1 MSLQSSRS
9 ATTVNVLF
17 VTSEIYPLVKTGGLA
32 DVSGSLPAAVRQL
45 GVDIR
50 ILVPGY
56 PQIMAGLPN
65 KWVIATGIFE
75 FGEVRLLSAIMPDS
89 EVPVI
94 VIDYPP
100 FYDRPAGPY
109 QNAVGDDWP
118 DNALRFGLLSRVGAL
133 LASDSSPLPWR
144 PDVVHCNDWQSG
156 LTPVYLHSLPG
167 KKAASLLTIHNLAYQ
182 GVFPPETVKQIGLPP
197 KSFDVNGVE
206 YYDNMSFL
214 KGGIYF
220 ADHITTVSP
229 TYAAEIQSAPL
240 GFGMEGLLATRRAHL
255 SGILNGIDDKHW
267 NPTADTYLTAHYNTR
282 KLSGKAVNK
291 NALQQQ
297 LGLEENPR
305 VPLLGVISRITY
317 QKGLDLLLETSQ
329 ALLAQS
335 LQIVLLGAGDNDLE
349 ARFKAL
355 ESQYPGKISVTIGYS
370 ESLAHRIEAGAD
382 IFLMPS
388 RYEPCGLNQMYS
400 MRYGTPPLVFATGGL
415 ADTVTDL
422 TPQTDQ
428 DESATGF
435 VFHQQSAQDFL
446 DTVQRAIT
454 TFRNKKTWRR
464 LQRNGMCRDFTWRR
478 SANDYL
484 ALYQRLVGGNGIS

>member
-1 MSLQSSRS
+1 MSLQFTPS
-9 ATTVNVLF
+9 ATALNVLF

-32 DVSGSLPAAVRQL
+32 DVSGSLPAALKQL

-50 ILVPGY
+50 VLVPGY
-56 PQIMAGLPN
+56 PQIMDGLTN
-65 KWVIATGIFE
+65 KWVIATGVFA
-75 FGEVRLLSAIMPDS
+75 FGEVRLLSAALPGS
-89 EVPVI
+89 GVPVI

-109 QNAVGDDWP
+109 QDAVGGDWP
-118 DNALRFGLLSRVGAL
+118 DNALRFGLLSRIGAL

-156 LTPVYLHSLPG
+156 LTPAYLHNLPG

-182 GVFPPETVKQIGLPP
+182 GVFPPETVAQIELAPE
-197 KSFDVNGVE
+197 SFDIDGVE
-206 YYDNMSFL
+206 YYNNMSFL

-240 GFGMEGLLATRRAHL
+240 GFGMEGLLATRHAHL
-255 SGILNGIDDKHW
+255 SGILNGIDGEHW
-267 NPTADTYLTAHYNTR
+267 NPAIDTHLTAQYDAK

-291 NALQQQ
+291 RALQRQ
-297 LGLEENPR
+297 LGLKENPR
-305 VPLLGVISRITY
+305 VPLLGVVSRITY

-329 ALLAQS
+329 ALLGGA
-335 LQIVLLGAGDNDLE
+335 LQIALLGSGDNGLE
-349 ARFKAL
+349 AQFKAL
-355 ESQYPGKISVTIGYS
+355 ESQYPGKISATIGYS
-370 ESLAHRIEAGAD
+370 EPLAHRIEAGAD

-415 ADTVTDL
+415 ADTVIDL
-422 TPQTDQ
+422 TPQTDR

-435 VFHQQSAQDFL
+435 VFREQSTQDFL
-446 DTVQRAIT
+446 DTVHRAVAA
-454 TFRNKKTWRR
+454 FRDKKLWCR
-464 LQRNGMCRDFTWRR
+464 LQRNGMRQDFTWRH
-478 SANDYL
+478 SAGDYL
-484 ALYQRLVGGNGIS
+484 ALYRRLIEK